1 MLLAVIVDDDPMV
14 MEINRQYMERIPDV
28 RVVACCRSGSE
39 ALRFLNEYHADI
51 ILIDMFMPQMTGAE
65 LLRELRSRGNSSDVI
80 MVTADNSLKSIKEAM
95 SLGITDYLVKP
106 FEFERFKTAVEK
118 CIARR
123 ALTAGNYN
131 SESLLSQEDID
142 RLMQG
147 DMTHKAKAPTVLD
160 KGIQASTLEVL
171 IQCLSYAKD
180 DSMDCEELAKASGLS
195 KVTVRRYMNYLI
207 ENDQAESITD
217 YGTGGRPAIRYRIKS

>member
-14 MEINRQYMERIPDV
+14 MEINRQYMERISDV

-39 ALRFLNEYHADI
+39 ALRFLNKYNADI
-51 ILIDMFMPQMTGAE
+51 ILIDMFMPQMTGLD
-65 LLRELRSRGNSSDVI
+65 LLRELRSKGNSSDVI

-95 SLGITDYLVKP
+95 SLGITDYLIKP
-106 FEFERFKTAVEK
+106 FEFGRFKTAVEK

-123 ALTAGNYN
+123 TLTAGNY
-131 SESLLSQEDID
+131 STDSSLSQEDID
-142 RLMQG
+142 RLIQG
-147 DMTHKAKAPTVLD
+147 DRAHKANAPTVLD
-160 KGIQASTLEVL
+160 KGIQANTLEVL
-171 IQCLSYAKD
+171 IQCLSYAKE
-180 DSMDCEELAKASGLS
+180 DSMDCEALAKASGLS

-217 YGTGGRPAIRYRIKS
+217 YCTGGRPAIRYRIKS